1 MVVARAQGM
10 AGLVGVLAT
19 YISTLSSMP
28 ATLLNPAMQS
38 SCFNMSQRSI
48 NNFGIYHSKN
58 QLFRL
63 WPFIGRTILNF
74 ELQN

>member
-38 SCFNMSQRSI
+38 SCFNMSQKIISVFTIVKI
-48 NNFGIYHSKN
+48 NFSGYGLLLEE
-58 QLFRL
+58 LF
-63 WPFIGRTILNF
+63 
-74 ELQN
+74 